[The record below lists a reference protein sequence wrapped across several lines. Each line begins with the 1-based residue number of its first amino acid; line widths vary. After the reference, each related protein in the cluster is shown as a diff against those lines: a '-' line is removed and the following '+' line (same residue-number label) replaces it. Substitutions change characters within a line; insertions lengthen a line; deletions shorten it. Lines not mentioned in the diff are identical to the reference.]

1 MGKILMA
8 LFIVVYALLILLYLP
23 DTKKCKVVR
32 PGYSL
37 EKDIRQQAK
46 AGNQLA
52 KLITLLQRLVVA
64 YVTISV
70 VLIFLTKMR

>member
-1 MGKILMA
+1 MGNILMA
-8 LFIVVYALLILLYLP
+8 LFIVVYALLILLYLR

-46 AGNQLA
+46 AGNPLA
-52 KLITLLQRLVVA
+52 KLITLL
-64 YVTISV
+64 
-70 VLIFLTKMR
+70 